1 MNWKPQLST
10 DQTSKMAQSPTVTQP
25 TIPEWSSHLKKWGV
39 RSWVE
44 KITPGMYRTVHS
56 WKLPIPHELSRF
68 CFFEKTSR
76 ARATQKGK
84 LSIVWDKACL
94 VCSLHKKQIWL
105 LLSGRYWLVTN
116 SWKSLPSG
124 WAFLTSLGQL
134 LRKTAHQ
141 QAQMAEKH
149 TCYAP
154 HKVGKHTPLCKLPAG
169 KRCRFATN
177 RSSNW
182 NEPQKKMR
190 ENHIYIYIHVKLQ
203 KDMNC
208 RNKTVLT
215 MQCTCQTQQKKVS
228 GGFCW
233 WTPPPKKWSFR
244 KWIVFCPFCK
254 KWLQCFFQITSV
266 SFQSLNI
273 IVFSLVKI
281 PYFQSCSF
289 VWTYVV
295 FSTYFLF
302 KLHSGFWIS

>member
-1 MNWKPQLST
+1 MSFQDFVS
-10 DQTSKMAQSPTVTQP
+10 
-25 TIPEWSSHLKKWGV
+25 LKK
-39 RSWVE
+39 R
-44 KITPGMYRTVHS
+44 
-56 WKLPIPHELSRF
+56 LEL
-68 CFFEKTSR
+68 EPP
-76 ARATQKGK
+76 QKGK

-190 ENHIYIYIHVKLQ
+190 ENHIYIYKHVKLQ

-215 MQCTCQTQQKKVS
+215 MQCTCQTQQKKFLAAFADELHPQRNGAS
-228 GGFCW
+228 ENEL
-233 WTPPPKKWSFR
+233 SFVR
-244 KWIVFCPFCK
+244 FVKND
-254 KWLQCFFQITSV
+254 SNV
-266 SFQSLNI
+266 SFKSHLYLSN
-273 IVFSLVKI
+273 
-281 PYFQSCSF
+281 
-289 VWTYVV
+289 
-295 FSTYFLF
+295 
-302 KLHSGFWIS
+302 HWISLSFL

>member
-190 ENHIYIYIHVKLQ
+190 ENHIYIY
-203 KDMNC
+203 
-208 RNKTVLT
+208 
-215 MQCTCQTQQKKVS
+215 TC
-228 GGFCW
+228 
-233 WTPPPKKWSFR
+233 
-244 KWIVFCPFCK
+244 
-254 KWLQCFFQITSV
+254 
-266 SFQSLNI
+266 
-273 IVFSLVKI
+273 
-281 PYFQSCSF
+281 
-289 VWTYVV
+289 
-295 FSTYFLF
+295 
-302 KLHSGFWIS
+302 